1 MSAGTKRILTEATG
15 IKLLRALEII
25 NDGSATTSAA
35 TTADES
41 RILTDATGD
50 ALVDELDDLL
60 TTLKGNLGSTRN
72 GVAVTVEGNKAS
84 VNVTSG
90 QYVIVQNSTI
100 SGITD
105 GAYKATANVTAGTA
119 FTSGNLTAVS
129 GGVANSLNDQ
139 IANIGLWYDS
149 GSYSKAVVAETLTV
163 VKEITL
169 AAGSWVIT
177 SLMDLTTGSSGV
189 YLHGLTV
196 NSKTNAVR
204 SPCANGGG
212 SSVSDCIHSDSTITV
227 QIQAY
232 VDYATTIRGR
242 ISAMRVK

>member
-1 MSAGTKRILTEATG
+1 MGAGTKRILTEATG

-25 NDGSATTSAA
+25 NDGSATTGAA

-72 GVAVTVEGNKAS
+72 GVAVTIEGNKAS

-105 GAYKATANVTAGTA
+105 GAYKAKANVNAGTS
-119 FTSGNLTAVS
+119 FTSSNLEAVS
-129 GGVANSLNDQ
+129 GGVANSLSDQ
-139 IANIGLWYDS
+139 IANQTLHTPNASGCEILYGGYWQIGKLIIMNMRIKATSTRIEIFFPRPYNPTGFTS
-149 GSYSKAVVAETLTV
+149 KPVIPVNGYSNGVALQG
-163 VKEITL
+163 I
-169 AAGSWVIT
+169 GI
-177 SLMDLTTGSSGV
+177 GV
-189 YLHGLTV
+189 
-196 NSKTNAVR
+196 
-204 SPCANGGG
+204 
-212 SSVSDCIHSDSTITV
+212 DD
-227 QIQAY
+227 
-232 VDYATTIRGR
+232 GR
-242 ISAMRVK
+242 IEIYTTEDAIYLINATYIAV

>member
-1 MSAGTKRILTEATG
+1 MSAGRKRILTEATG

-72 GVAVTVEGNKAS
+72 GVAVTIEGNKAS

-129 GGVANSLNDQ
+129 GGVANSLSDQ
-139 IANIGLWYDS
+139 IA
-149 GSYSKAVVAETLTV
+149 
-163 VKEITL
+163 
-169 AAGSWVIT
+169 
-177 SLMDLTTGSSGV
+177 
-189 YLHGLTV
+189 TV
-196 NSKTNAVR
+196 NSKFIIDKYTDVGQNFVQGEQKNVV
-204 SPCANGGG
+204 SGVEHSGY
-212 SSVSDCIHSDSTITV
+212 SVISVSFIGTGAYGSWLIPTVNGSHISLTNIGTHTANSAGTIIVTW
-227 QIQAY
+227 
-232 VDYATTIRGR
+232 
-242 ISAMRVK
+242 VKNS